1 MARTIPFLL
10 GWPVVPIDFG
20 DKHSVLVAPIWF
32 GNLVGAVLHPKPE
45 SSWTSAANSTVPSSS
60 GEVAYKW
67 TVTCRLDM
75 KLIRH
80 IGLIIP

>member
-1 MARTIPFLL
+1 ML
-10 GWPVVPIDFG
+10 GWPVVPNDFG
-20 DKHSVLVAPIWF
+20 DMHSVLVAPIWF

-75 KLIRH
+75 KLIRQ
-80 IGLIIP
+80 IGLMIP